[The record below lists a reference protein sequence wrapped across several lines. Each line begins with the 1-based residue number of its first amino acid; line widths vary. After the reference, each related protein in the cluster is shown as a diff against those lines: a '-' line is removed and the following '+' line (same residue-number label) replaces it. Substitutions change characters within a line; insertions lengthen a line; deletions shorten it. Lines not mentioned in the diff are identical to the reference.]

1 MPFSDADAL
10 RARLRRLA
18 HKERHK
24 LDADALEIICRAF
37 FADRGWY
44 RKEHDRILL
53 ACRDGLPLGQ
63 LGTPA
68 AAYLTA
74 YRTDGRIDEG
84 ALVIEHADLT
94 KVIYPYE
101 TTEDVVI
108 LFYRLYRGLLGL
120 YKPAGGDR
128 QTEP

>member
-1 MPFSDADAL
+1 MPCGDADAL

-24 LDADALEIICRAF
+24 LDADALETICGAF
-37 FADRGWY
+37 FFDRAWY
-44 RKEHDRILL
+44 RKENDRILL
-53 ACRDGLPLGQ
+53 ACRDGLPTGH

-74 YRTDGRIDEG
+74 YGSDGHMDEG
-84 ALVIEHADLT
+84 ALVIEHTDRT

-108 LFYRLYRGLLGL
+108 LLYRLYRGLLG
-120 YKPAGGDR
+120 R
-128 QTEP
+128 